1 MLLGGERSPGPVHR
15 SRSEEPRARRWVCAA
30 HPGLNQLIAGFDDK
44 RATALCTFAFSPGP
58 NEEPILFEGTTE
70 GHIVP
75 PRGPNRF
82 GWDPIFEVADVG
94 KTFAEMD
101 GAEKNQV
108 SHRARALAKLQ
119 AYLKNN

>member
-1 MLLGGERSPGPVHR
+1 M
-15 SRSEEPRARRWVCAA
+15 
-30 HPGLNQLIAGFDDK
+30 
-44 RATALCTFAFSPGP
+44 
-58 NEEPILFEGTTE
+58 
-70 GHIVP
+70 P

-119 AYLKNN
+119 AYLEKN